1 MKILFCVFS
10 AAAGGFSE
18 LGVFMKKAIYA
29 GTFDPITYGHIDVI
43 SRATKIFER
52 IVVGVS
58 SGPKTS
64 LFSHKERI
72 NLVRQVFRDNNK
84 IEVLG
89 FSTLLVDFA
98 KEIGAQTIIRGM
110 RAVSDFD
117 YELQLALMNRKLAP
131 KIETIFLMPSEK
143 NIFISSSLVKEIAS
157 LKGDTSKLVPTIV
170 TKALRKKLIK

>member
-1 MKILFCVFS
+1 
-10 AAAGGFSE
+10 
-18 LGVFMKKAIYA
+18 MKKAIYA

-43 SRATKIFER
+43 TRATKIFETT
-52 IVVGVS
+52 VVGVS
-58 SGPKTS
+58 AGPKTS

-72 NLVRQVFRDNNK
+72 SLVKAVFSGNKK

-98 KEIGAQTIIRGM
+98 SKIGAQTIIRGM

-131 KIETIFLMPSEK
+131 KIETVFLMPSEK
-143 NIFISSSLVKEIAS
+143 NIFISSSLVKEIAA
-157 LKGDTSKLVPTIV
+157 LKGDTSKLVPDV
-170 TKALRKKLIK
+170 VAQALRKKLIKQ